1 MTYSGGRSLPLEY
14 VEDEMER
21 LVGTIRTAKD
31 ASLDQF
37 HNSQP
42 FLVCQARQARWVE
55 TSMDRP
61 CLAGRSR
68 SRSFTRSSRFRILTA
83 DTAITSRLLSMLA
96 TSAQQ
101 RWRAFPRR
109 ARGDYVTAQ

>member
-1 MTYSGGRSLPLEY
+1 
-14 VEDEMER
+14 MER

-68 SRSFTRSSRFRILTA
+68 SRSFTRSSRFRIPTA
-83 DTAITSRLLSMLA
+83 DIASNFSAATLARVPQTS
-96 TSAQQ
+96 
-101 RWRAFPRR
+101 PRR
-109 ARGDYVTAQ
+109 LRHGAVTVTWA